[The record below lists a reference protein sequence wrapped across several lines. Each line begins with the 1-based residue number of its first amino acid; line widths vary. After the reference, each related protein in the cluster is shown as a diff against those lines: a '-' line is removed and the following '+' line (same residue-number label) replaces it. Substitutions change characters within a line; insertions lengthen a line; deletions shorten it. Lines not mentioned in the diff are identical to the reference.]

1 MEKKL
6 FDKLATFVLVFV
18 GVWIIIRYLFPIIL
32 PFLLGLGIAIVSVP
46 GIRFL
51 QERIHLP
58 KGLSCFLAVT
68 LALMLLF
75 GLLWLLF
82 ALGYREL
89 TTLASGIPGVVQQF
103 TDGVGLIRQWLLELV
118 HQLPSGLAEAL
129 ERTVTDLFTSGSILL
144 EKAASGAVSMIGM
157 LLGGIPGGALLM
169 ATAVI
174 SGYMIAS
181 QLPSLKKRLL
191 SCPLWKNQ
199 LSSIM
204 SRLKETVGCWL
215 KAQVKLSGI
224 TFAIVCAGLLFL
236 RTKQSFLW
244 ALLIALVD
252 AIPMLGTGTILV
264 PWAVICLLQ
273 GQSVRAV
280 GLAGVYV
287 TAMLTRSAL
296 EPKLVGK
303 QLGLNPLLTLVA
315 MYAGYRLWGV
325 MGMIISPI
333 LAVTANQLAAF
344 HNGDL
349 NS

>member
-1 MEKKL
+1 MERRFFEKMT
-6 FDKLATFVLVFV
+6 TFVVVFV
-18 GVWIIIRYLFPIIL
+18 GVWLIIRYIFPIIL
-32 PFLLGLGIAIVSVP
+32 PFLLGLAIAMISAP

-58 KGLSCFLAVT
+58 KGLSCFAAVT
-68 LALMLLF
+68 LELVLLF

-89 TTLASGIPGVVQQF
+89 TTLATGIPGVVQQL
-103 TDGVGLIRQWLLELV
+103 TEGVSLIRQWLLELV

-157 LLGGIPGGALLM
+157 LLGGIPGSALLM

-191 SCPLWKNQ
+191 SCSLWKNQ
-199 LSSIM
+199 MSPIM

-236 RTKQSFLW
+236 RTKQSVLW

-273 GQSVRAV
+273 GQTVRAV

-344 HNGDL
+344 RNGDL